1 MSHIESNC
9 GEFAAVKTLKFG
21 GIKKRNGANP

>member
-9 GEFAAVKTLKFG
+9 GEFATVKTLEFG
-21 GIKKRNGANP
+21 GFKKREGANP